1 MTQQTNHILENASEL
16 DNIRIVL
23 VNTSHPGNIGAAARA
38 MKNMGLSKLT
48 LVDPKDYPSL
58 EAISRSVGA
67 VDILDNVVITDD
79 LQQAVSDCIWVAGT
93 SARLRTIE
101 WPILEPRECVQTS
114 LEHIE
119 QGEIAIVF
127 GRENSGLTNEE
138 LEKCNALLHIP
149 TNPDFSSL
157 NVAAAVQVVCYEY
170 RLALLEQGKI
180 KHRTT
185 KHKGNKCRYD
195 ALANASQLDGMHG
208 HLYDA
213 LDYMGFFGTNNP
225 DIVMRRL
232 KGLFNRAGT
241 TQREL
246 SIIRGICSAIQDKKQ
261 SRKS

>member
-1 MTQQTNHILENASEL
+1 MFDS
-16 DNIRIVL
+16 IRIIL

-48 LVDPKDYPSL
+48 LVEPKDYPSL
-58 EAISRSVGA
+58 EAINRAVGA
-67 VDILDNVVITDD
+67 VDILDNVVIADD
-79 LQQAVSDCIWVAGT
+79 LKQAVSGCVWVAGT

-101 WPILEPRECVQTS
+101 WPILNPRECVQKS

-127 GRENSGLTNEE
+127 GRENSGLSNEE
-138 LEKCNALLHIP
+138 LEQCNALLHIP

-157 NVAAAVQVVCYEY
+157 NLAAAVQVVCYEF
-170 RLALLEQGKI
+170 RLALLDDKA
-180 KHRTT
+180 T

-195 ALANASQLDGMHG
+195 ALANSAQLEGMHR

-213 LDYMGFFGTNNP
+213 LDYMGFFGTNKP

-246 SIIRGICSAIQDKKQ
+246 SIIRGICSAIQDKK
-261 SRKS
+261 RPR

>member
-1 MTQQTNHILENASEL
+1 MTQQSNLSPL

-38 MKNMGLSKLT
+38 MKNMGLSRLT
-48 LVDPKDYPSL
+48 LVDPEDYPSL

-67 VDILDNVVITDD
+67 VDLLDNARVVKD
-79 LQQAVSDCIWVAGT
+79 LKQAISGCVWVAGT

-101 WPILEPRECVQTS
+101 WPILDPRECVQHS
-114 LEHIE
+114 LDHIE
-119 QGEIAIVF
+119 QGDIAIVF

-138 LEKCNALLHIP
+138 MEMCNALLHIP

-157 NVAAAVQVVCYEY
+157 NVAAAVQIVCYEY
-170 RLALLEQGKI
+170 RLALIGNMVKKQKGK
-180 KHRTT
+180 KH
-185 KHKGNKCRYD
+185 RYD
-195 ALANASQLDGMHG
+195 ALANSTQLDGMYA
-208 HLYDA
+208 HLHDS
-213 LDYMGFFGTNNP
+213 LDYLGFFGTNNP

-246 SIIRGICSAIQDKKQ
+246 SIIRGICSAIQDKKRP
-261 SRKS
+261 RKQ

>member
-1 MTQQTNHILENASEL
+1 MTQQAKSSLFN
-16 DNIRIVL
+16 NIRIVL

-48 LVDPKDYPSL
+48 LVDPKHFPSL
-58 EAISRSVGA
+58 EAINRSVGA
-67 VDILDNVVITDD
+67 VDILDNVVITKD
-79 LQQAVSDCIWVAGT
+79 LQQAISGCVWVAGT

-101 WPILEPRECVQTS
+101 WPILNPRDCVQKS
-114 LEHIE
+114 LEYVE

-157 NVAAAVQVVCYEY
+157 NIAAAVQVVCYEY
-170 RLALLEQGKI
+170 RLALTEDKMS
-180 KHRTT
+180 
-185 KHKGNKCRYD
+185 KHKGSKHRYD
-195 ALANASQLDGMHG
+195 ALANSKQLEGMYQ

-213 LDYMGFFGTNNP
+213 LDYMNFFRTNNP
-225 DIVMRRL
+225 DIIMRRL
-232 KGLFNRAGT
+232 KGLFNRADT

-246 SIIRGICSAIQDKKQ
+246 SIIRGICSSIQDKKNP
-261 SRKS
+261 RK

>member
-1 MTQQTNHILENASEL
+1 MTQQTNTSQLVNML
-16 DNIRIVL
+16 GNIRIVL

-67 VDILDNVVITDD
+67 VDILDDVVVTED
-79 LQQAVSDCIWVAGT
+79 LKQAVSGCVWVAGT

-101 WPILEPRECVQTS
+101 WPILEPRECVQKS

-138 LEKCNALLHIP
+138 MEKCNALLHIP
-149 TNPDFSSL
+149 TNPEFSSL
-157 NVAAAVQVVCYEY
+157 NLAAAVQVVCYEF
-170 RLALLEQGKI
+170 RLALTDQKVI
-180 KHRTT
+180 

-195 ALANASQLDGMHG
+195 ALANSSQLDGMHT

-213 LDYMGFFGTNNP
+213 LDYLGFFGTNNP

-232 KGLFNRAGT
+232 KGLFNRAET

-246 SIIRGICSAIQDKKQ
+246 SIIRGICSAIQDKK
-261 SRKS
+261 RPR